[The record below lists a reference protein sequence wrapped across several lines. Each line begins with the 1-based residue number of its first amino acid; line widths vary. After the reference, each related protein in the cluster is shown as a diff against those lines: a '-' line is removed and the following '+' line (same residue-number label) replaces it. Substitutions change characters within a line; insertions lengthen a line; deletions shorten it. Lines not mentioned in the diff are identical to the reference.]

1 MVRFAYS
8 IADASLYFSF
18 IAIAMIWDKLL
29 LEDTYG
35 IEKYG
40 QEIQFLREIHILSN
54 IFKINLVVAKSCK
67 QKPTEMWSE
76 EKFSETFLSV

>member
-1 MVRFAYS
+1 MRFALR
-8 IADASLYFSF
+8 IRSLTHLYIFPS
-18 IAIAMIWDKLL
+18 L
-29 LEDTYG
+29 LERTYG

-67 QKPTEMWSE
+67 QKPTEM
-76 EKFSETFLSV
+76 